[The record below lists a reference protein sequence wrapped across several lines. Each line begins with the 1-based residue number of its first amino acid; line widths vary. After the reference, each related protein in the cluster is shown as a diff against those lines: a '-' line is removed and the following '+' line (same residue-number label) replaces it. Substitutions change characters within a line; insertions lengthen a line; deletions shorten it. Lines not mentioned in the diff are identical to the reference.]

1 MINVGS
7 PLSTRRR
14 TARGRIAGSLAA
26 VRASAPKAVAA
37 TVALTLAGLAAPAA
51 NAAPGPSAQQPGP
64 GAPAISSAWAVQ
76 PTPNPLIRGG
86 SLAAVSCTSPTRC
99 VAVGSRIN
107 RAGARVTLAE
117 AWNGTSWS
125 VQQTPNPPGARE
137 TKLAGVS
144 CNSATSCIA
153 VGDSF
158 TPGHDVPLAE
168 AWNGTSWSVQ
178 QVPNPPGG
186 GGFQGVSC
194 VSAGICLAVG
204 SGGNA
209 FAGEWNGTAWS
220 VQQVPSPPEAFQN
233 LLASVSCA
241 SASACIAVGRYLN
254 GTSIEPTLAE
264 EWNGT
269 SWSVKKTPSLKAGG
283 SLNGV
288 SCTSASAC
296 TAVGFDG
303 NGESLAERWN
313 GTAWSIQ
320 ATPNVNGQPTGLR
333 GVSCTSAT
341 LCTATGRSQ
350 FGVGAPAAER
360 WNGTKWFVQKVPAP
374 QATAVPG

>member
-1 MINVGS
+1 
-7 PLSTRRR
+7 
-14 TARGRIAGSLAA
+14 
-26 VRASAPKAVAA
+26 
-37 TVALTLAGLAAPAA
+37 
-51 NAAPGPSAQQPGP
+51 
-64 GAPAISSAWAVQ
+64 VQ
-76 PTPNPLIRGG
+76 
-86 SLAAVSCTSPTRC
+86 A
-99 VAVGSRIN
+99 
-107 RAGARVTLAE
+107 
-117 AWNGTSWS
+117 
-125 VQQTPNPPGARE
+125 
-137 TKLAGVS
+137 
-144 CNSATSCIA
+144 
-153 VGDSF
+153 
-158 TPGHDVPLAE
+158 
-168 AWNGTSWSVQ
+168 
-178 QVPNPPGG
+178 
-186 GGFQGVSC
+186 
-194 VSAGICLAVG
+194 
-204 SGGNA
+204 
-209 FAGEWNGTAWS
+209 
-220 VQQVPSPPEAFQN
+220 
-233 LLASVSCA
+233 
-241 SASACIAVGRYLN
+241 
-254 GTSIEPTLAE
+254 LAE
-264 EWNGT
+264 EWNGA